1 MHPDLLRLAHF
12 LLTFLMVATPVVVL
26 AYVYLRNR
34 LQRRHSL
41 LRMHPL
47 LGVFRYLIEKLG
59 PELRFYVTDGDS
71 DGRPLSR
78 VHFTGIVMAAKYC
91 RSIIGFGSKRDFS
104 RPGFYL
110 ANAMFPRQATELH
123 VDNAGTFHSR
133 KYVIRREAVFTRSEE
148 PTGVDIHRWLLPPDE
163 AVVIGP
169 ERENPFVSR
178 TWFGCSAM
186 SFGALGGRAHEAIN
200 RGLARTGA
208 GWHNTGEGGISP
220 YHLMGADVIAQIGSG
235 KFGFRTTEGR
245 FDEARFVEA
254 AGLTPVRAFE
264 LKLAQGAKIK
274 GGHLEAAK
282 VTPEI
287 ARIRG
292 VVPYQ
297 PIDSPNRFDEF
308 HDVPS
313 LVDFVTRLQTL
324 GGKPVGIKVVVG
336 SEVALEELAAHM
348 AATGK
353 GPDFVTVDGG
363 EGGSGATYREMAD
376 TMGLPAYA
384 AIVIADDAF
393 RRHGVRDR
401 IKIFAS
407 GKLHAADHICVALG
421 LGADCVNIARGFM
434 VAIGCIM
441 TEKCHTGKCPV
452 GVATTDPRYEAA
464 LIVEEKLHRV
474 ANYVVTLRAGCYSL
488 AAACGLTSPTRFRRE
503 HVVFKGADYKALR
516 CSEMFPSPV
525 PGAAALT
532 GMPADPEGAFV
543 LKPDDAPSVL
553 PRG

>member
-1 MHPDLLRLAHF
+1 MHTDLLRLAHF
-12 LLTFLMVATPVVVL
+12 LLTFLMVATPLVVL

-47 LGVFRYLIEKLG
+47 LGVFRYLIERLG
-59 PELRFYVTDGDS
+59 PELRFYVTDGDN

-78 VHFTGIVMAAKYC
+78 VHFTSIVMAAKYC
-91 RSIIGFGSKRDFS
+91 QSIIGFGSKRDFA
-104 RPGFYL
+104 RPGFFL
-110 ANAMFPRQATELH
+110 ANAMFPKQAAELH
-123 VDNAGTFHSR
+123 VDNDGTFASR
-133 KYVIRREAVFTRSEE
+133 RYVIRREGIFTRTEE
-148 PTGVDIHRWLLPPDE
+148 PAGVEIRRWLLPKDE

-169 ERENPFVSR
+169 ERAIPFVSR
-178 TWFGCSAM
+178 AWFGCSAM
-186 SFGALGGRAHEAIN
+186 SFGALGGRAHAAIN
-200 RGLARTGA
+200 RGLSRTGA
-208 GWHNTGEGGISP
+208 GWHNTGEG
-220 YHLMGADVIAQIGSG
+220 
-235 KFGFRTTEGR
+235 R
-245 FDEARFVEA
+245 FDASRFVEA
-254 AGLTPVRAFE
+254 ACLAPVRAFE

-274 GGHLEAAK
+274 GGHLEGAK

-292 VVPYQ
+292 VPPFQ

-313 LVDFVTRLQTL
+313 LVDFVTHLQAL

-336 SEVALEELAAHM
+336 SDVALEELAAHM
-348 AATGK
+348 AATGR
-353 GPDFVTVDGG
+353 GPDFVTVDGA

-384 AIVIADDAF
+384 AIVIADDTF
-393 RRHGVRDR
+393 RRFGVRDR
-401 IKIFAS
+401 VRLFAS

-452 GVATTDPRYEAA
+452 GVATTDPRYESA

-488 AAACGLTSPTRFRRE
+488 AAACGLTSPTGFRRE
-503 HVVFKGADYKALR
+503 HVVYKGADYKAMR
-516 CSEMFPSPV
+516 CSELFPHPA
-525 PGAAALT
+525 PGGPAATVL
-532 GMPADPEGAFV
+532 PADAGGSFV
-543 LKPDDAPSVL
+543 LKPADARALPS
-553 PRG
+553 

>member
-1 MHPDLLRLAHF
+1 MQPDALRLLDF
-12 LLTFLMVATPVVVL
+12 LLTVVMVATPLAVL

-34 LQRRHSL
+34 LQHRHSL
-41 LRMHPL
+41 LRKHPL

-59 PELRFYVTDGDS
+59 PELRFYVTDGDR

-78 VHFTGIVMAAKYC
+78 VHFTSIVMAAKYC
-91 RSIIGFGSKRDFS
+91 QSVIGFGSKRDFA

-110 ANAMFPRQATELH
+110 ANALFPRQNAELK
-123 VDNAGTFHSR
+123 VDNEGTFDSR
-133 KYVIRREAVFTRSEE
+133 RYVIRKEGIFTRSERPE
-148 PTGVDIHRWLLPPDE
+148 AMAIHRWLLPEDA

-169 ERENPFVSR
+169 ERERPFVSR

-200 RGLARTGA
+200 RGLAHTGA

-220 YHLMGADVIAQIGSG
+220 YHLKGADVIAQIGAG
-235 KFGFRTTEGR
+235 KFGFRDAEGR
-245 FDEARFVEA
+245 FSEARFAEA
-254 AGLTPVRAFE
+254 AALEPVRAFE

-274 GGHLEAAK
+274 GGHLEGAK

-292 VVPYQ
+292 VEPYR

-313 LVDFVTRLQTL
+313 LLDFVARLQAL
-324 GGKPVGIKVVVG
+324 GGKPVGVKVVVG
-336 SEVALEELAAHM
+336 HEFALEELAEEM
-348 AATGK
+348 ARRGT
-353 GPDFVTVDGG
+353 GPDFITVDGG
-363 EGGSGATYREMAD
+363 EGGSGATFREMAD
-376 TMGLPAYA
+376 TMGLPVYA
-384 AIVIADDAF
+384 AIVIADDTL
-393 RRHGVRDR
+393 RRWGVREQV
-401 IKIFAS
+401 KLFAS

-441 TEKCHTGKCPV
+441 TEKCHTGTCPV
-452 GVATTDPRYEAA
+452 GVATTDPRYEGA
-464 LIVEEKLHRV
+464 LMVEEKLHRV

-488 AAACGLTSPTRFRRE
+488 AAAAGLEHPLAFGRE
-503 HVVFKGADYKALR
+503 HVVYKGSDYHAVRCSTLFPYPEPAGPAETGHGFALKSSRLRAALR
-516 CSEMFPSPV
+516 
-525 PGAAALT
+525 
-532 GMPADPEGAFV
+532 
-543 LKPDDAPSVL
+543 
-553 PRG
+553 